1 MFLKEVSAF
10 RECLNK
16 KILMKMDIMI
26 KSTIKN
32 IKFATTDCLT
42 SFIFITDCLT
52 FFFCPL
58 PPVLFLEKVLKVTPL
73 LQKYFNFLY
82 LQDSKGKSKNVFLF
96 KLVPDNKLVVTKLE
110 IKCNSISIFF
120 ILMHFTFYFLR
131 IVL

>member
-58 PPVLFLEKVLKVTPL
+58 PPVLFLEKVLKVTPSFKNISIYL
-73 LQKYFNFLY
+73 ISSFNFRTQKVSQKMNFCSRWYQIMKLWLLNWKINVILY
-82 LQDSKGKSKNVFLF
+82 QISLF
-96 KLVPDNKLVVTKLE
+96 
-110 IKCNSISIFF
+110 
-120 ILMHFTFYFLR
+120 
-131 IVL
+131 